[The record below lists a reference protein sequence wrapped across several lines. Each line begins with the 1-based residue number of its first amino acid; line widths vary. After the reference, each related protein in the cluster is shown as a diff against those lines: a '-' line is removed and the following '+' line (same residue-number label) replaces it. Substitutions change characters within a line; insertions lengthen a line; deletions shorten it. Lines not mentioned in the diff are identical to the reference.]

1 MLERLIK
8 FLKNIPKITILYVII
23 ALLALTIVT
32 DWYRLNKLEEFV
44 NRLSNA
50 AYYNSLEIS
59 DNESNIVNNKSNIE
73 NNESDISSSK
83 YKISDNDSKISD
95 NESKAS
101 NNEDNIS
108 SIKLQLN
115 LY

>member
-1 MLERLIK
+1 MLEKLIK
-8 FLKNIPKITILYVII
+8 FLKNMPQITILYVII
-23 ALLALTIVT
+23 ALLTLTIVT

-59 DNESNIVNNKSNIE
+59 DNKSNIE
-73 NNESDISSSK
+73 
-83 YKISDNDSKISD
+83 DNDSEISD

-101 NNEDNIS
+101 NNEDSIS